1 MKLERASMFHTDSAR
16 AALEMLH
23 VRGMPSGLR
32 PSDRLN
38 ILNTMVTRRMTES
51 TRLRTET

>member
-1 MKLERASMFHTDSAR
+1 MFHPDSAR

-23 VRGMPSGLR
+23 VRGMPSDLR

-51 TRLRTET
+51 TRLRAET